1 MNEII
6 AYLRKNSS
14 SDKPVSGMVLAERFG
29 LTGQKV
35 REYINQARR
44 DGVPICSARW
54 GYFYSEDKSQIKK
67 NDRLDAWP
75 DRIAGACDRWPK
87 YAPWRSGVIKEN

>member
-6 AYLRKNSS
+6 TYLRMHSS
-14 SDKPVSGMVLAERFG
+14 AEKPVSGRVLAERFG

-67 NDRLDAWP
+67 TIDSMRG
-75 DRIAGACDRWPK
+75 RIVSQELAIDGLSTLLHGA
-87 YAPWRSGVIKEN
+87 A